1 MPLALAKSARG
12 PFALPNAKF
21 GFDPSH
27 IAALGTRFSGVA
39 RGGSIV
45 SYRGLLGT
53 IAGTPSHVIDRAIGA
68 ATKFASGTDAVTF
81 SGLSAANDTTFTSA
95 CIFVA
100 NSSVANGT
108 LLSTSSNGSGGYRFG
123 PHSLTPVVAYNG
135 ATAASSGV
143 TLVAGVPYFV
153 VVSYDA
159 ASGVANFTVTRLDN
173 GKTVTATASS
183 ITGTLAN
190 SGTISIGTR
199 VSSNLVSNSSIAAI
213 MWSFRL
219 LSLQQQAKWAADPW
233 SYWYPR
239 K

>member
-1 MPLALAKSARG
+1 VGHPG
-12 PFALPNAKF
+12 VN
-21 GFDPSH
+21 PSH
-27 IAALGTRFSGVA
+27 VAALGTRFSGVA
-39 RGGSIV
+39 RDGNIIGSLG
-45 SYRGLLGT
+45 RPGT
-53 IAGTPSHVIDRAIGA
+53 ITNTPSLVIDKSIGA
-68 ATKFASGTDAVTF
+68 ATKFASSTDAVTF

-100 NSSVANGT
+100 NSSIANGT

-123 PHSLTPVVAYNG
+123 PNSLVPVVAYNG
-135 ATAASSGV
+135 AAAASSGV
-143 TLVAGVPYFV
+143 TLVAGIPYFV
-153 VVSYDA
+153 VVSYDT

-173 GKTVTATASS
+173 GKTVAASASS
-183 ITGTLAN
+183 VTGTLAN

-233 SYWYPR
+233 SFWYPR
-239 K
+239 G